1 MAVLP
6 QGLRLQ
12 CPSLQEAAYLY
23 DEIIRDDVYFQCG
36 IKVCVSD
43 AGAPLC
49 WWLQCAPL
57 TTCLIL
63 EAVTSRDG
71 LGPRRGV

>member
-1 MAVLP
+1 MNGSVAVLP

-36 IKVCVSD
+36 IKV
-43 AGAPLC
+43 
-49 WWLQCAPL
+49 
-57 TTCLIL
+57 
-63 EAVTSRDG
+63 RD
-71 LGPRRGV
+71 